1 MTAHAH
7 PVVEQAGG
15 HDPGDERRK
24 REPFDQQPLP
34 DPAGRADQDE
44 VAGHMGGK
52 EAEQRDEAE
61 RVDIACDRREK
72 DVLAGQAIGRAG
84 GRYLSRLHVVVS
96 LVLPAQSAP
105 STCAPGPCGGSVARL
120 GDVRLKVMAAN

>member
-1 MTAHAH
+1 
-7 PVVEQAGG
+7 
-15 HDPGDERRK
+15 
-24 REPFDQQPLP
+24 
-34 DPAGRADQDE
+34 
-44 VAGHMGGK
+44 MGGK

-72 DVLAGQAIGRAG
+72 DVLAGQRAG
-84 GRYLSRLHVVVS
+84 GRYLSRLHVVVFGFAGA
-96 LVLPAQSAP
+96 VRA